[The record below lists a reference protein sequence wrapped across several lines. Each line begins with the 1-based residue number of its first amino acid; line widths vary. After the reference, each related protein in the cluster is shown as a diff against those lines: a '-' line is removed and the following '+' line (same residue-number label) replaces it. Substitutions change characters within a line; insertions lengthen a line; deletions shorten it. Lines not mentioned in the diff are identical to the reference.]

1 MMDWAAV
8 NNDVS
13 RRNVSAGH
21 GLRLSAND
29 PFLIYP
35 CRAPLL
41 SAIAHNAFSECHH
54 IKQALTN
61 S

>member
-1 MMDWAAV
+1 MMDWTAV
-8 NNDVS
+8 NNGVS

-21 GLRLSAND
+21 GRHLSANH
-29 PFLIYP
+29 PFLTHP
-35 CRAPLL
+35 RRAPLL
-41 SAIAHNAFSECHH
+41 SAIAHNAFSECHL

>member
-8 NNDVS
+8 NDNVS

-21 GLRLSAND
+21 GLLLSAND
-29 PFLIYP
+29 PFLTHP
-35 CRAPLL
+35 HSAPLL
-41 SAIAHNAFSECHH
+41 SAIAHNAFSECHL
-54 IKQALTN
+54 IKHALTN